1 MTQSTCELYVK
12 YGPAKTSQIISD
24 GQGGTHLRV
33 AGAAMIA
40 RQCAEMMVAQNI
52 LADLSM

>member
-1 MTQSTCELYVK
+1 MDKTILQDYIDACELVK
-12 YGPAKTSQIISD
+12 ETDKDP
-24 GQGGTHLRV
+24 GTHLRV